1 MGFVIQVICLVLF
14 SFTIFAGEEE
24 MKNTVR
30 GL

>member
-1 MGFVIQVICLVLF
+1 MGFMLLVICLVSF